1 MAKRKVSGIGALD
14 RQIQAT
20 RKKISAVKKKA
31 SAQKAAKRK
40 AATLSKLKNQYKR
53 MTGRRK

>member
-14 RQIQAT
+14 RQIQSV

-31 SAQKAAKRK
+31 SAIKAAKRK
-40 AATLSKLKNQYKR
+40 AATLAKLKNQYKR
-53 MTGRRK
+53 ITGRKK